1 MMRRLILAAVV
12 VGVVGTTGEAY
23 AQSGGSSLPW
33 ANSGL
38 PDRQIWLQNRQLLE
52 GRGIR
57 TGNFELHPGIG
68 ADFGFDSNTFYTS
81 GAFSNAVRPAL
92 RLRVT
97 PSFYVS
103 TLGAQRSSN
112 SDSAT
117 TALPTVNFRGG
128 VGLIYNE
135 WIGLQSGISLG
146 ALRNLGAQ
154 GSLRFDFFPGR
165 TWQFGLGADYVR
177 TIQPGGQDGFLG
189 TPSTTNRTL
198 NRNTILGNIE
208 LAYAPGRG
216 VFELRFGYNIQAT
229 LFDDIA
235 ANNSL
240 THTGFAKMRWRFLPR
255 TALVWE
261 GSISRLSY
269 LNNPDV
275 YSAGLFDGT
284 PMTTRF
290 GIAGLLTNRVSMT
303 VLAGYTAT
311 FYELGDNADTPVGQA
326 EVQWLIDAR
335 SQLRGGFTRDVQQSY
350 FGNYYIRNR
359 GYANYAQSF
368 GGKFVLTLDA
378 GIGLYQYGYLA
389 HRRGDTTSAP
399 GSRYT
404 NAELGGDYDLATGR
418 FTATRIDGSV
428 FGEYRLNDV
437 FGINATVRAETLI
450 SGFKAPP
457 SGSQPIDWTR
467 FEAMLGVRAS
477 W

>member
-1 MMRRLILAAVV
+1 MIRRLVLAAALAGM
-12 VGVVGTTGEAY
+12 VGSSREAF
-23 AQSGGSSLPW
+23 AQVGGSSLPW

-38 PDRQIWLQNRQLLE
+38 ADRQIWLQNRQLLE

-81 GAFSNAVRPAL
+81 TSAPNPVRSAL

-135 WIGLQSGISLG
+135 WIGLQSGVSLG

-165 TWQFGLGADYVR
+165 TWQFGLGADFVR
-177 TIQPGGQDGFLG
+177 TIQPGGQDGFIGVPG
-189 TPSTTNRTL
+189 TGRTL
-198 NRNTILGNIE
+198 NRNTLLGNLEI
-208 LAYAPGRG
+208 AYAPGRG
-216 VFELRFGYNIQAT
+216 VFEFRFGYNIQAT
-229 LFDDIA
+229 LFDDISG
-235 ANNSL
+235 NNSL
-240 THTGFAKMRWRFLPR
+240 THVGFAKMRWRFLPR

-269 LNNPDV
+269 LNDPDGF
-275 YSAGLFDGT
+275 SAGLFNAT
-284 PMTTRF
+284 PLTTRF
-290 GIAGLLTNRVSMT
+290 GLAGLLTNRVSMT
-303 VLAGYTAT
+303 ILAGYTAT

-335 SQLRGGFTRDVQQSY
+335 SQLRGGFVRDVQQSY
-350 FGNYYIRNR
+350 FGNYYTRNR
-359 GYANYAQSF
+359 GYASYTQSF
-368 GGKFVLTLDA
+368 GGRFVLTVDA
-378 GIGLYQYGYLA
+378 GVGLYQYGYLTY
-389 HRRGDTTSAP
+389 RRGDPRA
-399 GSRYT
+399 GERL
-404 NAELGGDYDLATGR
+404 AGVGGDYDTATGR
-418 FTATRIDGSV
+418 FNATRVDGTV
-428 FGEYRLNDV
+428 FGEYRMNDV
-437 FGINATVRAETLI
+437 FGINATLRAESLI
-450 SGFKAPP
+450 SGFKTPP

-467 FEAMLGVRAS
+467 FEAMLGVRAN

>member
-1 MMRRLILAAVV
+1 MMRRLVLAAAMAGMV
-12 VGVVGTTGEAY
+12 
-23 AQSGGSSLPW
+23 GSSREAFAQTATLPW

-38 PDRQIWLQNRQLLE
+38 ADRQIWLQNRQLLE

-68 ADFGFDSNTFYTS
+68 ADFGFDSNAFYTS
-81 GAFSNAVRPAL
+81 STFSNQIRPAL

-103 TLGAQRSSN
+103 TLGAQRSAN
-112 SDSAT
+112 SDST
-117 TALPTVNFRGG
+117 STALPTVNFRGG
-128 VGLIYNE
+128 VGLIYSE

-146 ALRNLGAQ
+146 NLRNLGAQ
-154 GSLRFDFFPGR
+154 GTLRFDFFPGR
-165 TWQFGLGADYVR
+165 TWQFGLGADFVR
-177 TIQPGGQDGFLG
+177 TIQPGGQDGYIG
-189 TPSTTNRTL
+189 TPGSGNTL
-198 NRNTILGNIE
+198 NRNTVLGNVE

-216 VFELRFGYNIQAT
+216 VFEVRFGYNIQAT

-235 ANNSL
+235 GNNSL

-261 GSISRLSY
+261 GSVSRLSY
-269 LNNPDV
+269 LNSPDTT
-275 YSAGLFDGT
+275 SAGLFSAT
-284 PMTTRF
+284 PMSTRF
-290 GIAGLLTNRVSMT
+290 GLAGLLTNRVSMT

-335 SQLRGGFTRDVQQSY
+335 SQLRGGFVRDVQQSY

-368 GGKFVLTLDA
+368 GGKFVLTVDA
-378 GIGLYQYGYLA
+378 GIGLYQYGYLS
-389 HRRGDTTSAP
+389 HRRGDP
-399 GSRYT
+399 REGVRYT
-404 NAELGGDYDLATGR
+404 SPDIGGDFDASTGH
-418 FTATRIDGSV
+418 FSATRIDGAV
-428 FGEYRLNDV
+428 FGEYRLSDV
-437 FGINATVRAETLI
+437 FGLNATVRAETLI

-457 SGSQPIDWTR
+457 TGTQPIDWTR
-467 FEAMLGVRAS
+467 VEAMLGVRAN